1 MKKKRY
7 ITPLVTLSFME
18 AATLLAGSNGAEFT
32 IDGKGKGP
40 SGTIERTDGSDGDE
54 SDAKGYQRWEIWDS
68 WDSF

>member
-18 AATLLAGSNGAEFT
+18 TATLLAGSNGAEFT
-32 IDGKGKGP
+32 IDVKGKGP
-40 SGTIERTDGSDGDE
+40 SGTIDSTDGSDGDE
-54 SDAKGYQRWEIWDS
+54 SDAKGYQRWQV

>member
-32 IDGKGKGP
+32 IDSKGKGP
-40 SGTIERTDGSDGDE
+40 SGTIEPTDGSDGDE